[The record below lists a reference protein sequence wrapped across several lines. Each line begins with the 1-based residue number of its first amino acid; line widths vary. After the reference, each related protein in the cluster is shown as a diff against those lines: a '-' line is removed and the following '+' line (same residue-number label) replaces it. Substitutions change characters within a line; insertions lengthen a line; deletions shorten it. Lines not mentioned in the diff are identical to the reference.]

1 MSEKDKA
8 DKDREVRVECCETA
22 DYADYRDKAADL
34 ICCMIA
40 SLRTA
45 IADGR
50 GMTDE
55 VRGEAE
61 TLARATLVFGGHLMD
76 ELGLRYEADD
86 VSAEDDA
93 KSDEEIA
100 NAVKGKFKGK
110 LADDDEQAK
119 LEKFIEKKVEEYG
132 FERATIER
140 YLNRQG
146 REISYVHAVA
156 GIEHCWAML
165 CKYGKKHC
173 RLDGIFKDK
182 DDDGIVSI
190 ELHNGWTVT
199 EVFLYYY
206 DGEENVNGD
215 LVKMY
220 VSCTPSAYAELRE
233 KMAEAKKRG
242 METETYLRS
251 IRV

>member
-1 MSEKDKA
+1 MSEKDNA
-8 DKDREVRVECCETA
+8 DKAKEVRVEGCETA

-76 ELGLRYEADD
+76 ELGLKYEADD
-86 VSAEDDA
+86 VGAEDYA
-93 KSDEEIA
+93 KSADEIS
-100 NAVKGKFKGK
+100 NAVKVKYKGK
-110 LADDDEQAK
+110 LADEDEQAK

-132 FERATIER
+132 FERVAIEQ
-140 YLNRQG
+140 YLHRQG
-146 REISYVHAVA
+146 REISDVHAID
-156 GIEHCWAML
+156 GIEHCWAMI
-165 CKYGKKHC
+165 CKYGKKH
-173 RLDGIFKDK
+173 RRPEGILKDK

-190 ELHNGWTVT
+190 ELLNGWTVT
-199 EVFLYYY
+199 EVFPYYY
-206 DGEENVNGD
+206 EGKENVNGD

-220 VSCTPSAYAELRE
+220 VSYTPSAYAELRE
-233 KMAEAKKRG
+233 KMAEAKKHG
-242 METETYLRS
+242 MATETYLRS
-251 IRV
+251 IKG

>member
-1 MSEKDKA
+1 MSEKENADKA
-8 DKDREVRVECCETA
+8 NGVRVEGFEA
-22 DYADYRDKAADL
+22 HDNADYRDKAADL

-55 VRGEAE
+55 VRCEAE

-76 ELGLRYEADD
+76 ELGLRYEANE
-86 VSAEDDA
+86 VGAEDDA
-93 KSDEEIA
+93 NPYNDIV

-146 REISYVHAVA
+146 REISYVHAVD

-199 EVFLYYY
+199 EVFMYYH
-206 DGEENVNGD
+206 DGKENINGD

-220 VSCTPSAYAELRE
+220 VSCTHSAYAELRE
-233 KMAEAKKRG
+233 KMAEAKKHG